1 MNGTHAQQQHKQITH
16 PAGSR
21 ANHPADPPRPRYHL
35 KALSSCAQSMP
46 PYPVTPTTA
55 RTRAWHSLISTTSA
69 TDGARQ
75 VRSVRETSSN
85 NRGFSRM
92 GTCCAAGWINMLNRP
107 GARSPVRRSVGGQ
120 RCWHGV
126 RGRSVPTGLKFSLFF
141 WSPQQ

>member
-1 MNGTHAQQQHKQITH
+1 MRTEHMQITH
-16 PAGSR
+16 LAGSR
-21 ANHPADPPRPRYHL
+21 ANNQAEPPRPRYQTKL
-35 KALSSCAQSMP
+35 CSSCAQNML
-46 PYPVTPTTA
+46 PYSVTQTTA
-55 RTRAWHSLISTTSA
+55 RMRAWQSLTSTTPA
-69 TDGARQ
+69 TAAARQ

-92 GTCCAAGWINMLNRP
+92 RTCCATGWINMLNRP